1 MLLKSSNRY
10 FALAVVI
17 LCLILVDGAVRAQ
30 ETETECTYDSLG
42 PSLENA
48 RGSYGAFDLYCAAR
62 EILDFVA
69 IDTIASE
76 QMADGYRLL
85 SQVMYDS
92 LVFADTVD
100 IKQVVTDAGKLAWKA
115 DPDWDGEY
123 EINNADYVGWMDHAR
138 QLALDELESEHL
150 AQVEQARKD
159 SIELAEQARTD
170 SIALAKQQ
178 TEDSLTQPILSVST
192 ESEGGYKTAK
202 IVTGLA
208 CAVATSATVVA
219 HFSAKGKYEE
229 YRDSSNSEELP
240 SLWNDYEKRWK
251 LRNTAGVI
259 ALGLA
264 ALEMYW
270 FLSSSSESEN
280 NTLHGFRIKP
290 AGFGAFSSIEMLVVT
305 YEF

>member
-1 MLLKSSNRY
+1 M
-10 FALAVVI
+10 
-17 LCLILVDGAVRAQ
+17 CLILVDGSVRAQ

-178 TEDSLTQPILSVST
+178 TEDSLTQSAFDNIVS
-192 ESEGGYKTAK
+192 EKKEGSHWYQKRWVQ
-202 IVTGLA
+202 VTGVVLVVGA
-208 CAVATSATVVA
+208 AVAIFVGGDDPDPDDET
-219 HFSAKGKYEE
+219 
-229 YRDSSNSEELP
+229 LP
-240 SLWNDYEKRWK
+240 DFPDMPEVK
-251 LRNTAGVI
+251 
-259 ALGLA
+259 
-264 ALEMYW
+264 
-270 FLSSSSESEN
+270 
-280 NTLHGFRIKP
+280 
-290 AGFGAFSSIEMLVVT
+290 
-305 YEF
+305 